1 MRQPI
6 SFSTFLKLP
15 LDEAEVLQTPQ
26 DYSGW
31 NIWKEESLRVVREEE
46 LSPNAKKKMMIDL
59 ERKLKVYDFWYVMG
73 DRRAWEKGKKAE
85 IEIKK
90 MIDDLGA
97 PAKALYKK
105 YAKKVGVQIREGLI
119 PDDGIS
125 PSSRAYIKGYMKD
138 LEKLCRKHNWHWMY
152 ETDETLFRKGKK
164 EEQKIRELVVEI
176 KELGSIEGFELYQKY
191 AAKNG
196 IKIKYFREEKKDAR
210 PSEYEIFLHKKM
222 KAWNVKSLEELE
234 GEAKKRFDA
243 ECERDWKG
251 NPEVKVNLP
260 ESMFPEMNKVT
271 RQGLGYGEERPVGE
285 KSKHGFVD
293 AGNLYPEHLVPKWT
307 PPSPQRKRGW
317 QDK

>member
-6 SFSTFLKLP
+6 SFAAFLKLP
-15 LDEAEVLQTPQ
+15 ADEVEALQTQQ

-31 NIWKEESLRVVREEE
+31 NIWTEESLRVVREE

-73 DRRAWEKGKKAE
+73 SRADWEKGKKAE

-90 MIDDLGA
+90 MIDDLGDE
-97 PAKALYKK
+97 AKALYKK

-125 PSSRAYIKGYMKD
+125 PSTRASIKDYMKD

-152 ETDETLFRKGKK
+152 EADETLFRKGKK
-164 EEQKIRELVVEI
+164 EEQEIRELVVEI

-196 IKIKYFREEKKDAR
+196 IKIKYFREEKKDNR

-222 KAWNVKSLEELE
+222 KAWNVKSLDELE

-260 ESMFPEMNKVT
+260 ESIFPEMAQVQ
-271 RQGLGYGEERPVGE
+271 RQGTLGYGDDRKVGE
-285 KSKHGFVD
+285 KSLTAGSFCD
-293 AGNLYPEHLVPKWT
+293 AGNLYENIPTWQ
-307 PPSPQRKRGW
+307 PPTKERKRYL
-317 QDK
+317 K